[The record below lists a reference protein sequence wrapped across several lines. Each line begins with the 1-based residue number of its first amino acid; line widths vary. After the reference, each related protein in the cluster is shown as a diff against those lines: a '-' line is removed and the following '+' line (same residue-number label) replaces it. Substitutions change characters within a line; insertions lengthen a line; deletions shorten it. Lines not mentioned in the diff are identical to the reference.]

1 MLAAPA
7 ANQLL
12 VPAAAAAS
20 SGDDGSWLSDL
31 LDCSGIS
38 DALHSNRTLDQN
50 RNPSIMPLR

>member
-12 VPAAAAAS
+12 VPTAAAAAS
-20 SGDDGSWLSDL
+20 SGDGSWLYD